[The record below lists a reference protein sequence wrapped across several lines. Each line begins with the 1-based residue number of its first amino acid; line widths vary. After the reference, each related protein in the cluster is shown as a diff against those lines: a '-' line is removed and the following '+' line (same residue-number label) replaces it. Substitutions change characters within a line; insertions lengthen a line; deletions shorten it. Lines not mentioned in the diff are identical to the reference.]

1 MTADEPRGIPG
12 GGENAQSWRH
22 REIAAA
28 FAPLE
33 VSDAVA
39 QADKFARIARLW
51 KDGVA
56 AFERATRDSARWSG
70 AAADAS
76 SAAVGSYVAEARELT
91 AVLDRFSVL
100 VRTAADAIV
109 ATKYAIPEQV
119 AVAEM
124 GPPWLATGQAES
136 HRAAIAALE
145 DARLAMRERYV
156 VPFGEIDARIPVLPM
171 PSRRGVPGGDS
182 DDRLLRGGRSAE
194 IFGENSGSGVED
206 GLTQVKSLNSPHSPQ
221 TANLPPTATSPEGVA
236 TTAQGGG
243 AATSDDGST
252 QGGDLAGTKA
262 GSAGPDVSSVQG
274 SESAEPGN
282 DSAGSGNSPG
292 PGADSTMSGD
302 SSTIGSELAEP
313 GNDPAGSDDSAGPH
327 GGSTERGDHSA
338 VPGESSVRA
347 GDGSVRASNTTM
359 STGGTSPAPAT
370 ALIGGPGSPGVAAGA
385 LSSVVDPIVTS
396 VGRDGS
402 AHPGG
407 AQPAWNAAPTSSGDQ
422 SGRGI
427 PSLPLHD
434 AEQLRPGAGRS
445 MAGAVGPV
453 VGANSPIASSPARM
467 LDRLFHCAVSPGAG
481 QAPDSDAERVLPDY
495 LVTQANTD
503 ALLGNPRPTVSG
515 GVIGGGD
522 GG

>member
-1 MTADEPRGIPG
+1 MTAYEPRGIPG
-12 GGENAQSWRH
+12 GGENARSWRH

-51 KDGVA
+51 ENGVA
-56 AFERATRDSARWSG
+56 AFERAARDSTKWSG
-70 AAADAS
+70 AVADAS

-91 AVLDRFSVL
+91 AVLDQFSVL

-119 AVAEM
+119 AVAEV

-156 VPFGEIDARIPVLPM
+156 VPFGEVDARIPVLPM
-171 PSRRGVPGGDS
+171 PSRQGVPGGDS

-194 IFGENSGSGVED
+194 IFGEHSGSGVE
-206 GLTQVKSLNSPHSPQ
+206 GGFAQVESRNSPHSPQ
-221 TANLPPTATSPEGVA
+221 TENLAPTATSPEGVA
-236 TTAQGGG
+236 TTAQGGS

-252 QGGDLAGTKA
+252 QGGNLAGAKA
-262 GSAGPDVSSVQG
+262 GSAGSV
-274 SESAEPGN
+274 APGD
-282 DSAGSGNSPG
+282 DSAGSGDSPG
-292 PGADSTMSGD
+292 PGADSTMPGD
-302 SSTIGSELAEP
+302 SSAIGSELAEP

-327 GGSTERGDHSA
+327 DDSTGRGDRSA
-338 VPGESSVRA
+338 VPGESSTGAGDRSVRA

-359 STGGTSPAPAT
+359 STGGTSSAPAT

-396 VGRDGS
+396 AGRDGS
-402 AHPGG
+402 AHLGR
-407 AQPAWNAAPTSSGDQ
+407 AQGAWNAAPTASGDQ
-422 SGRGI
+422 SGRDI
-427 PSLPLHD
+427 PSLPPHE

-445 MAGAVGPV
+445 MAGAAGTVG
-453 VGANSPIASSPARM
+453 GANSPIASSPARM

-481 QAPDSDAERVLPDY
+481 QAPDSGAERVLPDY
-495 LVTQANTD
+495 LVTRANTD
-503 ALLGNPRPTVSG
+503 ALLGNPRPAVSG

>member
-1 MTADEPRGIPG
+1 MTAYEPRGIPG
-12 GGENAQSWRH
+12 GGENARSWRH

-39 QADKFARIARLW
+39 QADKFARIASLW
-51 KDGVA
+51 EDGVA
-56 AFERATRDSARWSG
+56 AFERATRDSAEWSG

-76 SAAVGSYVAEARELT
+76 SAAVGTYVAEARELT
-91 AVLDRFSVL
+91 AVLDQFSVL

-119 AVAEM
+119 AVAEV

-156 VPFGEIDARIPVLPM
+156 VPFGEVDARIPVLPM

-194 IFGENSGSGVED
+194 IFGEHSGSGVE
-206 GLTQVKSLNSPHSPQ
+206 GGFAQVESLDSPHSTQ
-221 TANLPPTATSPEGVA
+221 TENLRPAATSPEGVA

-243 AATSDDGST
+243 AATSDDGSA
-252 QGGDLAGTKA
+252 QGGDLPGAREGSAGSVAPDDDSA
-262 GSAGPDVSSVQG
+262 GSAGPDDDSTMPDVSSALG
-274 SESAEPGN
+274 SELAEPGN
-282 DSAGSGNSPG
+282 DSAGS
-292 PGADSTMSGD
+292 D
-302 SSTIGSELAEP
+302 E
-313 GNDPAGSDDSAGPH
+313 SAGPH
-327 GGSTERGDHSA
+327 GDSTERGDRSA
-338 VPGESSVRA
+338 VPGESSTGAGDRSVRA

-359 STGGTSPAPAT
+359 FTGGTSPAPAT
-370 ALIGGPGSPGVAAGA
+370 ALIGGPGLPGAAAGA
-385 LSSVVDPIVTS
+385 VSSAVDPTVTS
-396 VGRDGS
+396 VGRNGS

-407 AQPAWNAAPTSSGDQ
+407 AQPAWNAAPTASGDQ

-427 PSLPLHD
+427 SYLPPHE

-445 MAGAVGPV
+445 IAGAAGTVI
-453 VGANSPIASSPARM
+453 GANSPSASSPTRM

-515 GVIGGGD
+515 GVIGGG
-522 GG
+522 G

>member
-1 MTADEPRGIPG
+1 MTAYEPRGIPG
-12 GGENAQSWRH
+12 GGENARSWRH

-51 KDGVA
+51 ENGVT
-56 AFERATRDSARWSG
+56 AFERATRDSAGWSG
-70 AAADAS
+70 AAAGAS

-91 AVLDRFSVL
+91 AVLDQFSVL

-119 AVAEM
+119 VVAEV
-124 GPPWLATGQAES
+124 GPPLPATDQAES
-136 HRAAIAALE
+136 YRAAAAALE
-145 DARLAMRERYV
+145 DARLAMRDRYV
-156 VPFGEIDARIPVLPM
+156 VPFGQVDARIPVLPM
-171 PSRRGVPGGDS
+171 PSRRGVPGGDL

-194 IFGENSGSGVED
+194 IFGEHSGSGVE
-206 GLTQVKSLNSPHSPQ
+206 GGFAQVESLDSPHSTQ
-221 TANLPPTATSPEGVA
+221 TEDLRPAATSPEGVA

-243 AATSDDGST
+243 AATSDDGSA
-252 QGGDLAGTKA
+252 QGGDLAEAKA
-262 GSAGPDVSSVQG
+262 GSAGSV
-274 SESAEPGN
+274 A
-282 DSAGSGNSPG
+282 
-292 PGADSTMSGD
+292 
-302 SSTIGSELAEP
+302 
-313 GNDPAGSDDSAGPH
+313 
-327 GGSTERGDHSA
+327 
-338 VPGESSVRA
+338 PGESSAGA

-370 ALIGGPGSPGVAAGA
+370 ALIGGPGLPGTAAGA
-385 LSSVVDPIVTS
+385 LSSAVDPTVTS

-407 AQPAWNAAPTSSGDQ
+407 AQPAWSAAPTASGDQ

-427 PSLPLHD
+427 PYLPPHE

-445 MAGAVGPV
+445 MAGAAGTVI
-453 VGANSPIASSPARM
+453 GANSPSASSPARM

-515 GVIGGGD
+515 GVIGGG
-522 GG
+522 GGG